1 MAWPLPPPLGR
12 YAVHHWRRDEFAEGA
27 GAASLAAAVKLRDQ
41 LRGKT
46 VVCIMSGG
54 NISTDVLRR
63 ILNAS

>member
-1 MAWPLPPPLGR
+1 
-12 YAVHHWRRDEFAEGA
+12 
-27 GAASLAAAVKLRDQ
+27 VKLRDQ